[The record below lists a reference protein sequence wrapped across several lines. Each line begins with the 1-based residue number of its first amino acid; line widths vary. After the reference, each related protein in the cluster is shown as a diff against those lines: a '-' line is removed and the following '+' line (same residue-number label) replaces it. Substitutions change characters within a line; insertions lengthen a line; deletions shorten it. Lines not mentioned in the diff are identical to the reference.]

1 MTSLLCPILALAVNV
16 ITQVLAFRATRGAH
30 YFRSIV
36 QGVLAGLLFL
46 AVFEALFEAGAGSFG
61 GLVATTLLVHAPTY
75 LALSYCAYNF
85 IQLGQTSIRIRMYA
99 EIASQPSGVS
109 VEEMKRE
116 YNDQA
121 MMQARLRRLI
131 ESGDIIEKDG
141 RYFVGRRRLVVISD
155 IIVAAKRFLLGKAS
169 EFE

>member
-1 MTSLLCPILALAVNV
+1 MISLLCPVLALGVNV
-16 ITQVLAFRATRGAH
+16 ITQVLVFRATRGAH

-36 QGVLAGLLFL
+36 QGVAAGALFL
-46 AVFEALFEAGAGSFG
+46 VLFEALLAAGTGSSRD
-61 GLVATTLLVHAPTY
+61 LMAVALLVHAPTY

-85 IQLGQTSIRIRMYA
+85 IQLGQSSIRIRMYA
-99 EIASQPSGVS
+99 EIASEPSGVS

-116 YNDQA
+116 YDDQA

-131 ESGDIIEKDG
+131 ESGDIVEKEG
-141 RYFVGRRRLVVISD
+141 RYFVGRRRLVGISD
-155 IIVAAKRFLLGKAS
+155 IIVAAKRLLLGKAS